1 MKYNQYKNKLQTS
14 LKNAEESHY
23 KDKID
28 SSKNNVK
35 ELWNLV
41 GSIVNP
47 QKMKRATT
55 IPKLIKDNI
64 EHTDKQDIANVM
76 NDYFCTIGKNLANNI
91 KTQPTAFKKYLTKPL
106 LNSLFLENTNE
117 HEIKMEI
124 ESLKNKKSSG
134 DDNISAKSLKQISH
148 IVSKPL
154 AHIINLSFMNGT
166 VPDKLKIAK
175 VIPIFKK
182 NEKYLPA
189 NYRPISLL
197 SIMNKIME
205 KLMYKRL
212 YKFLTKYKI
221 LYKYQFGFRKHHS
234 TIQALIEIVDNIITN
249 LEDNKHVAG
258 LYRDLSKAFDTVD
271 HTILLHKLNHY
282 GCRGTAFNWFK
293 SYLSNRKQYTK
304 INQTI
309 SNIKE
314 INCGVPQ
321 GSVLGPLLFLIYT
334 NDIQYCIHE
343 DKKLRLFADDTN
355 VFLSS
360 NSPDNL
366 KSQLVTTCMNL
377 FEWFSSNKL
386 SANAA
391 KTAYTIFKKQRAE
404 TPDELKQ
411 IEINNTTIKHSQ
423 HSKYLGIILDQD
435 LNWEEHVE
443 KLKKDLSSIIGSFKI
458 IKNYIPEA
466 NKRQLYYAHIYSKL
480 QYGIEIYG
488 QATAKTIKQLQV
500 KQNKALKALYNYD
513 HYMPTKELHKE
524 LKLLLVKDITIHK
537 IIQFVQLQ
545 QLHKIPSIFDKYFI
559 ENKQIHSHETRQIQ
573 NLHTPK
579 AKTTLGKKSIKYTG
593 AKEWNG
599 VPIEIRKRKCIK
611 SFKKETKNFIFQKY

>member
-1 MKYNQYKNKLQTS
+1 
-14 LKNAEESHY
+14 
-23 KDKID
+23 
-28 SSKNNVK
+28 
-35 ELWNLV
+35 
-41 GSIVNP
+41 
-47 QKMKRATT
+47 
-55 IPKLIKDNI
+55 
-64 EHTDKQDIANVM
+64 
-76 NDYFCTIGKNLANNI
+76 
-91 KTQPTAFKKYLTKPL
+91 
-106 LNSLFLENTNE
+106 
-117 HEIKMEI
+117 
-124 ESLKNKKSSG
+124 
-134 DDNISAKSLKQISH
+134 
-148 IVSKPL
+148 
-154 AHIINLSFMNGT
+154 
-166 VPDKLKIAK
+166 
-175 VIPIFKK
+175 
-182 NEKYLPA
+182 
-189 NYRPISLL
+189 
-197 SIMNKIME
+197 
-205 KLMYKRL
+205 
-212 YKFLTKYKI
+212 
-221 LYKYQFGFRKHHS
+221 
-234 TIQALIEIVDNIITN
+234 
-249 LEDNKHVAG
+249 
-258 LYRDLSKAFDTVD
+258 
-271 HTILLHKLNHY
+271 
-282 GCRGTAFNWFK
+282 
-293 SYLSNRKQYTK
+293 
-304 INQTI
+304 
-309 SNIKE
+309 
-314 INCGVPQ
+314 
-321 GSVLGPLLFLIYT
+321 
-334 NDIQYCIHE
+334 
-343 DKKLRLFADDTN
+343 
-355 VFLSS
+355 
-360 NSPDNL
+360 
-366 KSQLVTTCMNL
+366 MNL

-423 HSKYLGIILDQD
+423 HSKNLGIILDQD
-435 LNWEEHVE
+435 LNWEEHVD

-513 HYMPTKELHKE
+513 HYKPTKELHKE

-545 QLHKIPSIFDKYFI
+545 RLHKIPSIFDKYFI

>member
-1 MKYNQYKNKLQTS
+1 MKYNQYKKKLQTS

-47 QKMKRATT
+47 QKMERATN

-64 EHTDKQDIANVM
+64 EYTEKHKITNVM
-76 NDYFCTIGKNLANNI
+76 NDYFCTIGKNLANNM
-91 KTQPTAFKKYLTKPL
+91 KTQPTALKKYLTKPL
-106 LNSLFLENTNE
+106 LNSFFLENTNE
-117 HEIKMEI
+117 HETKKEI
-124 ESLKNKKSSG
+124 DSLKNKKSSG

-182 NEKYLPA
+182 KEKYLPA

-197 SIMNKIME
+197 SIINNFME

-249 LEDNKHVAG
+249 LEGNKHVAG
-258 LYRDLSKAFDTVD
+258 LYLDPSKAFDTVD
-271 HTILLHKLNHY
+271 HTILLHK
-282 GCRGTAFNWFK
+282 
-293 SYLSNRKQYTK
+293 
-304 INQTI
+304 INETI
-309 SNIKE
+309 SSIKE
-314 INCGVPQ
+314 IKGGVPQ

-386 SANAA
+386 SANEA

-435 LNWEEHVE
+435 LNWEEHVD
-443 KLKKDLSSIIGSFKI
+443 KLKKYLSSIIGSFKI

-480 QYGIEIYG
+480 QYGIEING
-488 QATAKTIKQLQV
+488 QATATTIKQLQV
-500 KQNKALKALYNYD
+500 KQNKALKALYNYS
-513 HYMPTKELHKE
+513 HCKPTKELHKRSQ
-524 LKLLLVKDITIHK
+524 TTA
-537 IIQFVQLQ
+537 
-545 QLHKIPSIFDKYFI
+545 STRN
-559 ENKQIHSHETRQIQ
+559 NKT
-573 NLHTPK
+573 
-579 AKTTLGKKSIKYTG
+579 
-593 AKEWNG
+593 
-599 VPIEIRKRKCIK
+599 
-611 SFKKETKNFIFQKY
+611 